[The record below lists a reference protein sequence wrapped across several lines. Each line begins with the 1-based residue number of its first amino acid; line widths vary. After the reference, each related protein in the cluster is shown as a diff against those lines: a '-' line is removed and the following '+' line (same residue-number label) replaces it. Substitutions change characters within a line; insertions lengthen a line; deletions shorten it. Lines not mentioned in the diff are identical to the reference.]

1 MPAKRRIE
9 NFSAGSAF
17 GAQPG
22 ARRLATGPIS
32 GERAHRCMIKSS
44 IVVKARRN
52 WGGVVGLGCLGSWIA
67 LSLGCSSAAVS
78 GTSVQKVS
86 DGTSGTDAAPP
97 PEDAGMN
104 SSAPDAD
111 DSDHPAYMGAPG
123 AMDMPQESGSIASP
137 DGSCPLPASLSVS
150 GLQCPSCA
158 QTHCASA
165 IADCD
170 PTMVSACTE
179 YYCKTQCISQNVAG
193 TDACSMLSSCCP
205 KLFATLLSVQC
216 QEAQTGGVAST
227 CQGVITQAQQIGYC
241 K

>member
-1 MPAKRRIE
+1 
-9 NFSAGSAF
+9 
-17 GAQPG
+17 
-22 ARRLATGPIS
+22 
-32 GERAHRCMIKSS
+32 MIKLS
-44 IVVKARRN
+44 IVVKASPR
-52 WGGVVGLGCLGSWIA
+52 WGRVVGLGCLGTWIA
-67 LSLGCSSAAVS
+67 LSLGCSSAVPS
-78 GTSVQKVS
+78 GTSVQKIS
-86 DGTSGTDAAPP
+86 DGTQNNDASPPPDDAAAM
-97 PEDAGMN
+97 DSG
-104 SSAPDAD
+104 APD
-111 DSDHPAYMGAPG
+111 DSGHPMYMGAAP
-123 AMDMPQESGSIASP
+123 AAEMAQESGSIASP
-137 DGSCPLPASLSVS
+137 DGSCPLPASLSSS

-165 IADCD
+165 IMDCD

-216 QEAQTGGVAST
+216 QEAQSGGVASA